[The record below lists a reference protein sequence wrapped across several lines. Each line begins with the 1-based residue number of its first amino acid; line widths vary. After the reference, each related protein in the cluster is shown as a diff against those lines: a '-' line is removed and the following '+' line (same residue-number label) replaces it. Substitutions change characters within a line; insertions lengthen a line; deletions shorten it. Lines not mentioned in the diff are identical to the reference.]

1 MFSKWTV
8 TEVTGSTIKFGTSG
22 KVDKVI
28 IYENKDHLSCKGQIV
43 KLRYQ
48 K

>member
-1 MFSKWTV
+1 MLSEWTV

-28 IYENKDHLSCKGQIV
+28 IYENKDHLRSCKV
-43 KLRYQ
+43 T
-48 K
+48 